1 MPNLAQ
7 ASRAYQA
14 AASHRSM
21 REQQAE
27 VFRIVNGA
35 LRNGREAGAIARA
48 RALAD
53 NRRLWTTVLNLMRD
67 PANPLPAELR
77 GSIISIGIAVQ
88 RDMDR
93 DEPDFEFLIETNE
106 NVAAGLDS

>member
-106 NVAAGLDS
+106 NVAAGLNS

>member
-7 ASRAYQA
+7 AARAYQT

-27 VFRIVNGA
+27 VFRIVNSA
-35 LRNGREAGAIARA
+35 LRGGREGGPIARA

-53 NRRLWTTVLNLMRD
+53 NRRLWRTVLNLMRD
-67 PANPLPAELR
+67 PANPLSVELR

-93 DEPDFEFLIETNE
+93 EEPDFDFLIDTNE
-106 NVAAGLDS
+106 NLAAGLDS

>member
-106 NVAAGLDS
+106 NVAAGLDL